1 MASGICKLRQ
11 YISSQFIDNYT
22 LEFEINSRE
31 ELKQL
36 EQEDQGRINWEKWDE
51 IKQKTQDE
59 IKRLKKKQHI
69 PQRDFRYKTAAYTLD
84 TNQLIQI
91 FNSAA
96 DAAKYFNLKRTQVS
110 YVINTYQGIYR
121 KGNLYFKYIPNH
133 DERKT

>member
-11 YISSQFIDNYT
+11 YISSQLIDNYT
-22 LEFEINSRE
+22 LEFDINSRE

-36 EQEDQGRINWEKWDE
+36 EQEDQGKINWEKWDE
-51 IKQKTQDE
+51 IKQKTQDD
-59 IKRLKKKQHI
+59 IKRLKKKQHK
-69 PQRDFRYKTAAYTLD
+69 RDFRFKTAAYTLD
-84 TNQLIQI
+84 TNQLIQT